1 MVLLSDLLPR
11 ALPQNREPKPM
22 TIWRTLPFPK
32 YLLVMVPAALGVHHA
47 HALTPLWEFCLAGA
61 AILGLVVVIGSATE
75 EVAMRLGAVWGG
87 LLNATFGNVTELI
100 IALLALNKGS
110 YEVVRGSITGSILG
124 NLLLLLGLA
133 MFAGGLKFKTQSF
146 SRTGAAASVQM
157 LALALFALVIPSVTV
172 HFHLFDPA
180 LTPQSAQGMA
190 TRLSLAVA
198 IILLVVYGLNLVFSL
213 WTHAFTFRSQ
223 ESHAEKPRWSLRA
236 AVAVLLA
243 TVVCVA
249 LTSEVFVDAL
259 DRMVHVSRVPVSE
272 MFLGVVVVA
281 VVGNAAEGS
290 VAVLA
295 AVRGKMELAF
305 QVAMSSALQIA
316 LLVSPVLVLASFIFT
331 DRPMLMAFNPFELLA
346 LWAGVLI
353 SAFALND
360 GETNWFEGAMMV
372 MVYLAFA
379 CVFWFH
385 P

>member
-1 MVLLSDLLPR
+1 MHR
-11 ALPQNREPKPM
+11 ATSVFQIPIHSATINPPM

-32 YLLVMVPAALGVHHA
+32 YLLVMLPITMGIHYA
-47 HALTPLWEFCLAGA
+47 HAAGPITEFICAAA
-61 AILGLVVVIGSATE
+61 AILGLVVVIGAATE
-75 EVAMRLGAVWGG
+75 EVALRLGAVWGG
-87 LLNATFGNVTELI
+87 LINATFGNVTELI

-133 MFAGGLKFKTQSF
+133 MFAGGVKHKQQTF
-146 SRTGAAASVQM
+146 SATGATASVQM
-157 LALALFALVIPSVTV
+157 LALALFALVIPSVTL
-172 HFHLFDPA
+172 HFHQFDPTLPA
-180 LTPQSAQGMA
+180 AAAPAMA
-190 TRLSLAVA
+190 TKLSLAVA
-198 IILLVVYGLNLVFSL
+198 IILLVVYALNLVFSL
-213 WTHAFTFRSQ
+213 KTHAFTFRTE
-223 ESHAEKPRWSLRA
+223 ESHHEEPKWSLKT
-236 AVAVLLA
+236 AVILLVL
-243 TVVCVA
+243 TVVAVA

-259 DRMVHVSRVPVSE
+259 DRMVHESKVPISE

-295 AVRGKMELAF
+295 ATKNKMELAF
-305 QVAMSSALQIA
+305 QVAMSSAIQIA

-331 DRPMLMAFNPFELLA
+331 DKPMLMAFNPFELLA

-360 GETNWFEGAMMV
+360 GKSNWFEGAMMV
-372 MVYLAFA
+372 MVYIAFG